1 MISVGEDFSLVQQ
14 RVIGTGSV
22 MELLDGGMFLV
33 AIYIPEITNKEIE
46 LLRNSTMKVKIFRV
60 DDFAIYLVRLGESS
74 MIFELT
80 FDPTL
85 YSQDKQQGIFKSNI
99 VLIVGID
106 SLTNQVKTLRMA
118 NMPKVMYETVL
129 DILNNTKRY
138 ISSITSKQLYPVL
151 HKTTIETLRAKFSTT
166 ELWTLS
172 APAGKMGE

>member
-118 NMPKVMYETVL
+118 NMPKIMYETVIDVL
-129 DILNNTKRY
+129 YKAKNYKGLYSTLYKTFIKIFCLRY
-138 ISSITSKQLYPVL
+138 SVK
-151 HKTTIETLRAKFSTT
+151 K
-166 ELWTLS
+166 LWEIAT
-172 APAGKMGE
+172 PAGKMGE